1 MSFTTP
7 SGSYGTRQPRGPLL
21 RFATRMS
28 VNHARRTGG
37 KSMGMNVLVLGT
49 VGRKT
54 GQRHETP
61 VAWFA
66 GGNGSWIVVAS
77 ANGAPKHPAW
87 YLNMAAHPDQVTIE
101 VEGRTVPVTAE
112 ELHGAERDAAW
123 AQVIAAVPRFATYR
137 QKTDRV
143 LPVVRLVERR

>member
-1 MSFTTP
+1 VSFSTP

-28 VNHARRTGG
+28 VNHVRRSGG
-37 KSMGMNVLVLGT
+37 KSMGMNVLVLHT
-49 VGRKT
+49 VGRKS
-54 GQRHETP
+54 GQIHATP

-66 GGNGSWIVVAS
+66 GADGSWIVVAS

-87 YLNMAAHPDQVTIE
+87 YLNMAAHPDQVSIE
-101 VEGRTVPVTAE
+101 VQGRTVAVTAD
-112 ELHGAERDAAW
+112 ELHGPERDAAW
-123 AQVIAAVPRFATYR
+123 EQVVREVPRFGTYR

-143 LPVVRLVERR
+143 LPVIRLVERH